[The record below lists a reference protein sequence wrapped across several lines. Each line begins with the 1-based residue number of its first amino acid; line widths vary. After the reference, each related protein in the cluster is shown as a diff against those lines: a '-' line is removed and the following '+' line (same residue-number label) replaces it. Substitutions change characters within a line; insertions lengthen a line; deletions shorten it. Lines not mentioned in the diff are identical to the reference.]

1 MFFLVSI
8 KVHQHKMSGMNGKLT
23 MNVAEGTAKP
33 TKVINKYRYEMTLI
47 LKKYGVALED
57 VTVTKV
63 RKAENEYSF
72 RFWLNPLQAEK
83 SFEPDNE
90 TIQKIKDEFQAELTN
105 NGDFKD
111 IIMLRQVVF

>member
-1 MFFLVSI
+1 
-8 KVHQHKMSGMNGKLT
+8 MSGMNGKLT